1 MTNAIDNFAMLQ
13 ALRAAKLARAAE
25 RSLFE
30 FTKQAWDVIEPGS
43 QFVDGW
49 HLHVVC
55 EHLEAVSAGEIENL
69 LINIPPGCMKS
80 ILVSVM
86 WPAWEW
92 IAHPELR
99 YLSASYSEELAIRDA
114 MKTRDI
120 ITSPWYQS
128 NWPHITIRS
137 DANQKTKYELHG
149 GGWRLSTSVGGR
161 GTGEHPDRK
170 IVDDPHNVKQAESEA
185 ERGNALTWFDRT
197 LGSRGIS
204 RGARTVVIM
213 QRLHEKDVSGH
224 IMASE
229 DYAAHWDHLCLPMEY
244 ESNGN
249 RIKSSLG
256 WTDPRRAKNSLLW
269 PELFSPETVRKLK
282 ARLGDYGTA
291 GQLQQR
297 PTPAGGG
304 ILKVKHFQLWANDA
318 PLPQFETV
326 VQSYD
331 TAFTEDTANDP
342 TAHTVWGTFR
352 HKGKRCVM
360 LLDAWDDHLTYP
372 QLRRRVLNNWSEKYG
387 RDDHARGTRAVKPNA
402 VLVEEKGSGISLLQ
416 DLRLANVPCRGYN
429 PGRASK
435 ISRAHLAAPILE
447 LDAIYILESSKEP
460 GKFVSWAR
468 DFVQQCERFPND
480 EHDDYVD
487 TFSQSMIYLRD
498 TGWLDLDSADED
510 IEEERDYAT
519 ERKQRSNPYAA

>member
-1 MTNAIDNFAMLQ
+1 MNAIDNVQMLQ
-13 ALRAAKLARAAE
+13 ALRRAKATRAAE
-25 RSLFE
+25 RSLLE
-30 FTKQAWDVIEPGS
+30 FTKQAWSIIEPGS
-43 QFVDGW
+43 AFVDGW

-55 EHLEAVSAGEIENL
+55 EHLEAVSEGEIDNL

-92 IAHPELR
+92 IARPDLR
-99 YLSASYSEELAIRDA
+99 YLTASYSEELAIRDA

-120 ITSPWYQS
+120 VTSEWYRA
-128 NWPHITIRS
+128 NWPHVTIRP

-170 IVDDPHNVKQAESEA
+170 IVDDPHNVKQAESDV
-185 ERGNALTWFDRT
+185 ERQNALTWFDRT
-197 LGSRGIS
+197 LGSRGVS

-224 IMASE
+224 IMSSE

-244 ESNGN
+244 ERSGN
-249 RIKSSLG
+249 RMKSSLG
-256 WTDPRRAKNSLLW
+256 WKDPRREEGSALW
-269 PELFSPETVRKLK
+269 PELFNAATVDKLK
-282 ARLGDYGTA
+282 SRLGAYGA
-291 GQLQQR
+291 SGQLQQR

-304 ILKVKHFQLWANDA
+304 ILQVKHFQLWPSDT
-318 PLPQFETV
+318 PLPQMELV

-331 TAFTEDTANDP
+331 TAFTEQTANDP

-352 HKGKRCVM
+352 HKGKRCVL
-360 LLDAWDDHLTYP
+360 LLDAWGDHLTYP
-372 QLRRRVLNNWSEKYG
+372 QLRRKVLDAWHEKYG
-387 RDDHARGTRAVKPNA
+387 RDDAARGTRAVKPHA
-402 VLVEEKGSGISLLQ
+402 VLIEEKGSGISLLQ
-416 DLRLANVPCRGYN
+416 DLRASNVPCRGYN

-435 ISRAHLAAPILE
+435 VTRAHMAAPVLE
-447 LDAIYILESSKEP
+447 MDVVYILESGKEP
-460 GKFVSWAR
+460 GKYVTWAR

-498 TGWLDLDSADED
+498 AGWLDMDTAEDD
-510 IEEERDYAT
+510 IEEERDYVAA
-519 ERKQRSNPYAA
+519 RKARSNPYAM